1 MGILAWLLFGLI
13 VGAIAKFIMPGAQG
27 GGWIITIILGIVGAM
42 VGGWVG
48 GMLGLGT
55 ADEFSIGG
63 IAMAVVGAII
73 VLFIYGALTKGRS

>member
-63 IAMAVVGAII
+63 IAMAVLGAII

>member
-1 MGILAWLLFGLI
+1 
-13 VGAIAKFIMPGAQG
+13 MPGAQG

>member
-13 VGAIAKFIMPGAQG
+13 VGAIAKFIMPGTQG